1 MVLGL
6 LIVFA
11 TLAIILLGVA
21 LFTYED
27 SVVGLSVLFW
37 ILTFITIVIGSF
49 TGFINYPPTEGT
61 HQGEIIAVD
70 LEGVYFRRYEIYLK
84 SNGFTSNSDGNI
96 SNETKYL
103 IYEYETELAEQ
114 LKNAIGKTVKLNYGH
129 DGGYI
134 RWNSC
139 GTYHIKS
146 IEILED

>member
-21 LFTYED
+21 LVTYED
-27 SVVGLSVLFW
+27 SVMGLSVLFW
-37 ILTFITIVIGSF
+37 ILTFIIIVIGSF
-49 TGFINYPPTEGT
+49 TGFVNYPPTEGT
-61 HQGEIIAVD
+61 HQGEIIAID
-70 LEGVYFRRYEIYLK
+70 LEGAYFRRYEIYLK

-103 IYEYETELAEQ
+103 IYEHETELAEQ

-134 RWNSC
+134 TWKSC